1 MQGSYLKFFVQEKTR
16 HHGRLLYEW
25 LLEEAKR
32 QGLPG
37 GSVFKAVAGY
47 GRHGQLHEA
56 HFIELAGELPM
67 EVVFAVSDADA
78 DRLLDTL
85 RQAGLDLVYVRMTAE
100 VGRVGG

>member
-16 HHGRLLYEW
+16 YHGRLLYEW

-32 QGLPG
+32 LGLPG

-85 RQAGLDLVYVRMTAE
+85 RQAGLDLVYVRIAAE
-100 VGRVGG
+100 FGRLGG

>member
-1 MQGSYLKFFVQEKTR
+1 MLSLSSETNQATWSLGTV
-16 HHGRLLYEW
+16 W
-25 LLEEAKR
+25 VR

-37 GSVFKAVAGY
+37 GSVFRAVAGY

-85 RQAGLDLVYVRMTAE
+85 RQAGLDLVYVRIAAE